1 MRRPAASPP
10 SSRERRYRGKG
21 EIQRIKRN
29 RDMIE
34 RSREAV
40 NQRADLL
47 SA

>member
-1 MRRPAASPP
+1 MIRLALDYAAEHPLEI
-10 SSRERRYRGKG
+10 RE
-21 EIQRIKRN
+21 RIKRN